1 MTLPG
6 CMLHDSANTPSMPE
20 QCIVGLSSQGVM
32 CRIEMEGQ
40 GLGEKGSKANAG
52 SPSISRTSSGVF
64 DFDREHLDVKVRA
77 ISNSD
82 AK

>member
-1 MTLPG
+1 
-6 CMLHDSANTPSMPE
+6 
-20 QCIVGLSSQGVM
+20 M